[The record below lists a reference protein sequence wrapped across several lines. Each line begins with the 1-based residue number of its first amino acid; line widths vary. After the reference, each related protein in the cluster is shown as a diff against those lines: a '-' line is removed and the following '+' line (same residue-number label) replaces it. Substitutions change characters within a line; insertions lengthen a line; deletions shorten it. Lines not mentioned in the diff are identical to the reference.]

1 MEGYYIKKIGHN
13 KGAPRLWFEGTQTA
27 RAGFVPGQHYDV
39 VINDQSIVLQA
50 NSDGSRIVS
59 GKRVGESNN
68 PVIDLNSQALLA
80 MFDGM
85 AAIRVVVKKGE
96 IHLLPLATE
105 LKKRERFERLK
116 GKLERGEPLDMG
128 SLSHGVGVLTHAMH
142 SGLQTAGVQT
152 RVAFANE
159 IRGELLEQAA
169 VHNDAWDENTQVLA
183 APLQELAFD
192 SRGLAQIPRVEGMEL
207 GLPCSGHSSAGKS
220 KRHLVN
226 SESHPEVGHLVVGAL
241 VIINRANPAFLT
253 FENVPGYAMSAS
265 ADILRNQLRDMGYTT
280 HERILNGKMWGALEN
295 RDRWCM
301 VAVTEGIH
309 FDFDQLIPP
318 GQSNVKVQ
326 DVLDPAI
333 TNNDSRW
340 RNFDYL
346 KDKQERDIAKGN
358 GFHMQLVS
366 PADDSVPTI
375 RKGYH
380 KGGSTD
386 PLVRH
391 PTDLNLLRQFTA
403 EEHASIK
410 GVPVEL
416 VAGLSNTIAHEA
428 LGQGIIYK
436 PFQDV
441 GMLLGQ
447 AVQDAFTDRP
457 ANRANSSPHVSA
469 ELVEL
474 GKLAGVDVEEP
485 NTAKGRYSGVIVAAE
500 NNSVIQEVSK
510 GSGVVHDVATLSERP
525 KVGTQVN
532 VVYREGKGQ
541 AKSRPSKQLDLGL

>member
-1 MEGYYIKKIGHN
+1 
-13 KGAPRLWFEGTQTA
+13 
-27 RAGFVPGQHYDV
+27 
-39 VINDQSIVLQA
+39 
-50 NSDGSRIVS
+50 
-59 GKRVGESNN
+59 
-68 PVIDLNSQALLA
+68 
-80 MFDGM
+80 
-85 AAIRVVVKKGE
+85 
-96 IHLLPLATE
+96 
-105 LKKRERFERLK
+105 
-116 GKLERGEPLDMG
+116 
-128 SLSHGVGVLTHAMH
+128 
-142 SGLQTAGVQT
+142 
-152 RVAFANE
+152 
-159 IRGELLEQAA
+159 
-169 VHNDAWDENTQVLA
+169 
-183 APLQELAFD
+183 
-192 SRGLAQIPRVEGMEL
+192 
-207 GLPCSGHSSAGKS
+207 
-220 KRHLVN
+220 
-226 SESHPEVGHLVVGAL
+226 
-241 VIINRANPAFLT
+241 
-253 FENVPGYAMSAS
+253 
-265 ADILRNQLRDMGYTT
+265 
-280 HERILNGKMWGALEN
+280 
-295 RDRWCM
+295 
-301 VAVTEGIH
+301 
-309 FDFDQLIPP
+309 
-318 GQSNVKVQ
+318 
-326 DVLDPAI
+326 
-333 TNNDSRW
+333 
-340 RNFDYL
+340 
-346 KDKQERDIAKGN
+346 KQERDIAKGN

-391 PTDLNLLRQFTA
+391 PKDLNLLRQFTA

-436 PFQDV
+436 TFQDV